1 MAHEISTLGVFGI
14 LREAL
19 SVYAKHFWL
28 ILAVTMIVYLPINL
42 AVYALMSP
50 FEKHDRQHPAT
61 AAHHDEKPD
70 LTKIMRWLPAMLA
83 LVGVSLVV
91 YPLMTGAVVW
101 TLALKRLDR
110 PATLSMS
117 YGRAWKML
125 WKLLVTQALAFIYV
139 FLGFLLLIIPG
150 IYLALK
156 YSFATQSQ
164 VVIIEGKRF
173 GQALTRSGELM
184 KNNYWTAIALGI
196 LLFVIVYLPT
206 ILAEELLPLQASL
219 VFGTIWGGLLLGYG
233 IAVGVTFYF
242 SARHKLENF
251 DLARLTA
258 EVDASAVG

>member
-1 MAHEISTLGVFGI
+1 MAHEISALGTFGI

-19 SVYAKHFWL
+19 GVYVKHFWL

-42 AVYALMSP
+42 AAYALMFP
-50 FEKHDRQHPAT
+50 TEKHGRQHPAT
-61 AAHHDEKPD
+61 AATRDEKPD
-70 LTKIMRWLPAMLA
+70 LMKMMQRWSPMLA
-83 LVGVSLVV
+83 LAGIACIV

-125 WKLLVTQALAFIYV
+125 WKLLVTQALASIYV

-196 LLFVIVYLPT
+196 LLFAITYLPMT
-206 ILAEELLPLQASL
+206 LAEFLPFQASL

-242 SARHKLENF
+242 SARHRLENF
-251 DLARLTA
+251 DLARLAA
-258 EVDASAVG
+258 EVDTSAVG